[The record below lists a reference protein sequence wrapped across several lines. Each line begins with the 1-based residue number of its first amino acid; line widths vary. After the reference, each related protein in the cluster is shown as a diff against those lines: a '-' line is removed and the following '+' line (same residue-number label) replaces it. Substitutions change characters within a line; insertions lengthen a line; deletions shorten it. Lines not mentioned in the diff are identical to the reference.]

1 MADDRID
8 QLPLAQQ
15 IQAAEDRL
23 PRVRT
28 GEELDRLGEEALLQE
43 IGGEPGPARI
53 DVRLHGA
60 GVIGH
65 RVPVRRATAI
75 LGSLQ
80 EALTS
85 IAQAVVREPTA
96 RGVVERRVQDATE
109 LIFSP
114 AVSPG
119 SVVFHLSKSPD
130 EQLPLLAAPD
140 AAPSLIDRA
149 VSGLLDVM
157 EDERSGDHDDP
168 SLASRLR
175 VLGPRT
181 AKHLN
186 DLVTRV
192 VSDDIDVELTWRGRA
207 RPRTVDLARERAS
220 LLRTAISIN
229 EQEVQVVTVLGRLR
243 TISTVT
249 SADLVTEDERRYKI
263 AVPVGLRPALGRHDD
278 HQVEA
283 RLREVTKWS
292 TSTGVEKKTY
302 ELIEVGLPGSS
313 PEGTLNIDQAL
324 AERPTT

>member
-8 QLPLAQQ
+8 QPPLAQR
-15 IQAAEDRL
+15 IQAAKDRL

-28 GEELDRLGEEALLQE
+28 GEELDRLGEEALLQK

-60 GVIGH
+60 GMVGH

-96 RGVVERRVQDATE
+96 RGVVERRVHDATE

-130 EQLPLLAAPD
+130 EQLPLFAPD

-157 EDERSGDHDDP
+157 GDERSGDHDDP

-192 VSDDIDVELTWRGRA
+192 VSDDIDVELTWRGTA
-207 RPRTVDLARERAS
+207 RPRTVDLTRERAS

-263 AVPVGLRPALGRHDD
+263 AVPVGLRPALGRYHDQ
-278 HQVEA
+278 QVEA

-313 PEGTLNIDQAL
+313 PEDTLNIDRAL